1 MATTVIPDRFQLRLA
16 GEQVIWLTTVAQ
28 DGTPQPN
35 PVWFLWEA
43 GEGGNS
49 VLTFSQPGAKRLAH
63 IKRNPHVSLTLN
75 STPSG
80 GDVTVVLGTAEVIGG
95 DPSAFPDYVA
105 KYRSD
110 IERISGSV
118 EAFANDYS
126 VPMRIHVSGVRG
138 F

>member
-1 MATTVIPDRFQLRLA
+1 MATTVIPDRFQRRLS

-43 GEGGNS
+43 GAGGNS
-49 VLTFSQPGAKRLAH
+49 VLTFSQSGAKRLEH
-63 IKRNPHVSLTLN
+63 IKRNPHVSLNLN
-75 STPSG
+75 STRTG
-80 GDVTVVLGTAEVIGG
+80 GDVTVVLGTAEVIAG
-95 DPSAFPDYVA
+95 DPSTFPDYVA

-126 VPMRIHVSGVRG
+126 VPMRIHLSRVRG